1 MSGIIIGIVATCICA
16 CGCVFSPRV
25 GIFEFRRTLR
35 VLFYKRKNANYSKDF
50 DYESILVREKVTRL
64 LRLQVNR
71 KLGELRLR

>member
-1 MSGIIIGIVATCICA
+1 MCVDA
-16 CGCVFSPRV
+16 CFHLELEFSSFD
-25 GIFEFRRTLR
+25 GHCEFY
-35 VLFYKRKNANYSKDF
+35 FIKEKNANYSKDF

>member
-1 MSGIIIGIVATCICA
+1 MSGIIIGIVATRV
-16 CGCVFSPRV
+16 CVWMRV
-25 GIFEFRRTLR
+25 FISSFDGHCEFY
-35 VLFYKRKNANYSKDF
+35 FIKEKNANYSKDF